1 MPSRRAAFSW
11 LVAKEWR
18 ELVASRAWWIL
29 LALIGPLVGV
39 SFIGAVRTYAEIS
52 AGAGAGCG
60 IVCDPLIG
68 IWGPTFGTYELAAVF
83 FLPFVAI
90 RVASGDRQSGALK
103 LELQR
108 PMSMLARVG
117 AKTIVIL
124 AGWVITYAAALV
136 AIVLWRSYGGSVAL
150 PEILVVALGHTL
162 NAALTIAFAL
172 AIASM
177 TEHPSTAAIVALALT
192 IGTWIVDFEAAVHG
206 GWWERVSSFT
216 PAAMVA
222 GFQHALLQV
231 NTTAIGLVLTLMGM
245 AVAGVWLHLGVPVG
259 RRVLQSVGVV
269 AAALMVAFGC
279 ASIPGYWDASETRQN
294 SFPEPAEEA
303 LARLTAPLTI
313 EVHLAAEDARRLEL
327 ERVALAKLRRT
338 MPDAK
343 VVYVSRTSTGL
354 YEQQDPGYGEIWYD
368 LGGKRAMSRAITEE
382 GVLETI
388 LGLAGV
394 AEADENEGPALGHPL
409 VARPAGAA
417 IAFYGVWP
425 AAIAGAYWFV
435 SRRHV

>member
-1 MPSRRAAFSW
+1 MPSRRSAFSW

-29 LALIGPLVGV
+29 LALVGPLVGLSFV
-39 SFIGAVRTYAEIS
+39 SAVRTYGEIS

-60 IVCDPLIG
+60 IVCDPLVG

-108 PMSMLARVG
+108 PMSMAARVG
-117 AKTIVIL
+117 AKTLVLL
-124 AGWVITYAAALV
+124 AGWVVTYAAGVV

-150 PEILVVALGHTL
+150 PEILVVLVGHTL
-162 NAALTIAFAL
+162 NGALTIAFAL

-177 TEHPSTAAIVALALT
+177 TEHPSTAAIVTLAMT

-206 GWWERVSSFT
+206 GWWERLASFT

-222 GFQHALLQV
+222 GFQHALLQANV
-231 NTTAIGLVLTLMGM
+231 TAIGVVLTVMAM
-245 AVAGVWLHLGVPVG
+245 AVAGVWLHLGASVR
-259 RRVLQSVGVV
+259 RRVAQSFGVV
-269 AAALMVAFGC
+269 AAALVVAFAC
-279 ASIPGYWDASETRQN
+279 AYLPGYWDASETRQN

-313 EVHLAAEDARRLEL
+313 EVHLAAEDSRRLAL
-327 ERVALAKLRRT
+327 ERVALAKLRRAL
-338 MPDAK
+338 PSVK
-343 VVYVSRTSTGL
+343 VVYTSRTSTGL

-368 LGGKRAMSRAITEE
+368 LGGKRVMSRVITEE

-394 AEADENEGPALGHPL
+394 PAADENEGPIMGHPL
-409 VARPAGAA
+409 VTQPAGAA
-417 IAFYGVWP
+417 MAFYFIWP
-425 AAIAGAYWFV
+425 AIVAGIYWFS

>member
-1 MPSRRAAFSW
+1 MPSRRSAFWW
-11 LVAKEWR
+11 LVEKEWR
-18 ELVASRAWWIL
+18 ELVASRAWWLL
-29 LALIGPLVGV
+29 LALVGPLVGL
-39 SFIGAVRTYAEIS
+39 SFISAVRTYAEIS

-60 IVCDPLIG
+60 VVCDPLIG

-108 PMSMLARVG
+108 PMSMAARVG
-117 AKTIVIL
+117 AKTLVIL
-124 AGWVITYAAALV
+124 AGWVATYAAGVV

-150 PEILVVALGHTL
+150 PEILVVLLGHTL

-177 TEHPSTAAIVALALT
+177 TEHPSTAAIITLAMT

-206 GWWERVSSFT
+206 GWWERLASYT

-231 NTTAIGLVLTLMGM
+231 NVTSIGIVLTLMAM
-245 AVAGVWLHLGVPVG
+245 AMAGVWLHLGTPV
-259 RRVLQSVGVV
+259 RRRIAQSCGVVV
-269 AAALMVAFGC
+269 AALGVALAAAQM
-279 ASIPGYWDASETRQN
+279 PGYWDASETRRN

-303 LARLTAPLTI
+303 LAKLTAPLTI

-327 ERVALAKLRRT
+327 ERVALAKLRRAL
-338 MPDAK
+338 PRVK
-343 VVYVSRTSTGL
+343 IVYTSRTSTGL

-368 LGGKRAMSRAITEE
+368 LGGTRVMSRVITEE

-388 LGLAGV
+388 LGLAGSPEPDES
-394 AEADENEGPALGHPL
+394 EAPVLGHPL
-409 VARPAGAA
+409 VAQPAGAA
-417 IAFYGVWP
+417 AAFYGIWP
-425 AAIAGAYWFV
+425 AVVAGVYWLV